1 MAYQTFTSF
10 VTENYL
16 KGFTPISKNIDI
28 EEVTPFLEEVELIDV
43 RELVGKPLY
52 DDLKEKYINQTLDNN
67 EIELVNLL
75 KRGISYKSASQ
86 ALPFL
91 NTKITSKGV
100 QKLRG
105 DYSEAGSMEE
115 MKYLRRELENKAEY
129 FFERV
134 VEYLCKNSKYFP
146 LYNTADDIE
155 GIISTSESRY
165 DSDIYLDEPG
175 DLRLNKYLY
184 GPNQNPNP

>member
-1 MAYQTFTSF
+1 MSYNTFTSL

-43 RELVGKPLY
+43 RELVGRPLY
-52 DDLKEKYINQTLDNN
+52 DDIKTKYIDKTLNAN

-75 KRGISYKSASQ
+75 KRGISYKSAAQ

-129 FFERV
+129 FFERCV
-134 VEYLCKNSKYFP
+134 DYLCKNSQYFP

-155 GIISTSESRY
+155 GIISTSETRY
-165 DSDIYLDEPG
+165 DADIYIDEPG

-184 GPNQNPNP
+184 GPNKNA